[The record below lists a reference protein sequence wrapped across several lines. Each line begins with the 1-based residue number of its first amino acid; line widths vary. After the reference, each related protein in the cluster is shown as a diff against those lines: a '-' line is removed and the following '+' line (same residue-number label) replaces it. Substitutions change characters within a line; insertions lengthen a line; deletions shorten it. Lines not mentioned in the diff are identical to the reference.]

1 MLFLCNPF
9 ITSGQ
14 ALIAGTGTFTVLG
27 REALFNTSILQV
39 SGAGSFALSG
49 QPADFRRNLIF
60 EAAAGAIALDG
71 QIVTMI
77 YGKGLLAEV
86 GAFTVTGNEAAVLRA
101 LLLEAGTGS
110 FTVTGEDADF
120 VRHLALA
127 AEPGLFSL
135 SGQTADFRAGV
146 NLGAEAGLFALT
158 GQEASIARGAV
169 LQASAGAYA
178 LNGQGVT
185 LRRALRLQA
194 SMGSFA
200 LTGQDADLNFD
211 PGIVQATA
219 TYISSASATND
230 SSSYSMTFSTAL
242 GPGKVIIVL
251 QYRNASGEAVRT
263 ISDATLGTDDCS
275 VAVEIDDTKGT
286 TSAILTVELGGSAQ
300 SGLEVNL
307 SGSASRIHAAG
318 YNTANLSSLTPT
330 DTGGAFAWPSSV
342 SSRSDTLSVSA
353 GGIIIAGTFHNNSST
368 TWSNLTE
375 DIDATVESGFLA
387 STAHGEF
394 GTAQS
399 VTVTATK
406 ASSGNYQTLSI
417 ASFR

>member
-27 REALFNTSILQV
+27 REALFNTSVLKV
-39 SGAGSFALSG
+39 SEAGSFALSG
-49 QPADFRRNLIF
+49 QAADFRRNLIF

-86 GAFTVTGNEAAVLRA
+86 GAFTLTGNEAAVLRA

-135 SGQTADFRAGV
+135 SGQTAGFRAGV
-146 NLGAEAGLFALT
+146 NLGAEAGLFTLS

-169 LQASAGAYA
+169 LRAAAGAYA

-185 LRRALRLQA
+185 LRRALRIAA

-200 LTGQDADLNFD
+200 MTGQGAGFLTRRYSYRGRFEFDTSGKPRTFSAINIGDPAADRLVAVVVSTTNSSTGNNPSLTIGGVSATRHAFVMGGDGSNSHTSIFSLAVPSGTTADIVFNSSFNISGVAIAVYALYGLNSHAPVSIATSKANPLALNQNVLTGD
-211 PGIVQATA
+211 
-219 TYISSASATND
+219 
-230 SSSYSMTFSTAL
+230 
-242 GPGKVIIVL
+242 
-251 QYRNASGEAVRT
+251 
-263 ISDATLGTDDCS
+263 
-275 VAVEIDDTKGT
+275 
-286 TSAILTVELGGSAQ
+286 
-300 SGLEVNL
+300 
-307 SGSASRIHAAG
+307 
-318 YNTANLSSLTPT
+318 
-330 DTGGAFAWPSSV
+330 
-342 SSRSDTLSVSA
+342 
-353 GGIIIAGTFHNNSST
+353 IIIAGQHNQFANQV
-368 TWSNLTE
+368 WSGLTQ
-375 DIDATVESGFLA
+375 DGAGNCGWYCSNASAQASAAESPRSITCSF
-387 STAHGEF
+387 S
-394 GTAQS
+394 GTAN
-399 VTVTATK
+399 T
-406 ASSGNYQTLSI
+406 QTGVVVVW
-417 ASFR
+417 R